1 MNTTT
6 ERTSGLYA
14 FLEASWV
21 YDFAQWLVR
30 SRRSRQRFFQRHVE
44 FMPGQRLLDIGCG
57 TASVLSHL
65 PNVDYVGVDIR
76 SKYLRTAQRRFPSAS
91 FYCGEVDKFL
101 TLNKPEPFNR
111 VLALGVLHH
120 LDDATA
126 LCVMQAAARV
136 LDAQGR
142 WVSHDPTY
150 TSQQSAAAR
159 WVVNRDRGRYVRTP
173 EQLLELAKS
182 CFTRCRVEIESAPLR
197 IPYTEAV
204 LIAEL

>member
-1 MNTTT
+1 MSTTA

-14 FLEASWV
+14 CLESSWV
-21 YDFAQWLVR
+21 YDCAQWLVR
-30 SRRSRQRFFQRHVE
+30 SRRSRQRFFHRHVE
-44 FMPGQRLLDIGCG
+44 LASGQRLLDIGCG

-65 PNVDYVGVDIR
+65 PDVDYVGIDIR
-76 SKYLRTAQRRFPSAS
+76 QAYLRTAQRRFPSAS
-91 FYCGEVDKFL
+91 FFCGEVDNFL
-101 TLNKPEPFNR
+101 NSSNPEPFDR

-126 LCVMQAAARV
+126 LCVLRAAARV
-136 LDAQGR
+136 LYPKGR

-150 TSQQSAAAR
+150 TPQQSAAAR
-159 WVVNRDRGRYVRTP
+159 WMVSRDRGRYVRTP
-173 EQLLELAKS
+173 DQLIELAKT
-182 CFTRCRVEIESAPLR
+182 CFTRCRVEIEPTPLR